1 MKISIL
7 PFLGAGVLAFSLG
20 ACSSTNTETST
31 ANTTTE
37 TVPTTDTQTQT
48 GTAATSPANEANSF
62 LALAASHNQFEI
74 QSSEL
79 AGSRALHPA
88 VRVFA
93 KLMRDH
99 HRYNSETLKTL
110 AAKMERP
117 LPTTLLPE
125 HQRLMEPMSEV
136 SIGEKF
142 DKRYMDAQIKA
153 HEDAIALYENA
164 LTAEVQ
170 EVLLAYIRENLPK
183 LRDHLVL
190 AKKAKDALD

>member
-1 MKISIL
+1 MRKR
-7 PFLGAGVLAFSLG
+7 FLAGLAAATLVWGLG
-20 ACSSTNTETST
+20 ACSSTNTD
-31 ANTTTE
+31 TTTGTPAE
-37 TVPTTDTQTQT
+37 TVPATSPTT
-48 GTAATSPANEANSF
+48 GTDATSTTPANEANSF
-62 LALAASHNQFEI
+62 FALAASHNQFEI
-74 QSSEL
+74 RSSEL

-99 HRYNSETLKTL
+99 HRENAEALQTL
-110 AAKMERP
+110 AGKLERTM
-117 LPTTLLPE
+117 PTTLLPE

-136 SIGEKF
+136 NIGEKF

-153 HEDAIALYENA
+153 HEDAIALYEKA
-164 LTAEVQ
+164 LTAEIN
-170 EVLLAYIRENLPK
+170 EDLLAFARQGLPK

>member
-1 MKISIL
+1 MKITIL
-7 PFLGAGVLAFSLG
+7 PFLAAGVLAFSLG
-20 ACSSTNTETST
+20 ACSSTNPETST

-48 GTAATSPANEANSF
+48 GTAATSPAKEANSF
-62 LALAASHNQFEI
+62 IALAVSHNQFEI

-88 VRVFA
+88 VRIFA

-99 HRYNSETLKTL
+99 HRDNAENLKTL

-125 HQRLMEPMSEV
+125 HQRLLEPLREANL
-136 SIGEKF
+136 GEKF
-142 DKRYMDAQIKA
+142 DKRYLDAQIKA
-153 HEDAIALYENA
+153 HEEAIALYENA
-164 LTAEVQ
+164 LTAEIN
-170 EVLLAYIRENLPK
+170 EDLLAFARQNLPT